1 MSSSSIWAKLN
12 EGLVNN
18 NLQFADD
25 FGLLTRNRLEP
36 QDIMTKPVFGLM
48 ISAEK
53 TKTMVTYKTKETPI
67 NISIQEEVIEKV
79 EQFVY
84 LWA

>member
-1 MSSSSIWAKLN
+1 M
-12 EGLVNN
+12 NN

-25 FGLLTRNRLEP
+25 FGLLTRSGLEP

-79 EQFVY
+79 EQFIY
-84 LWA
+84 L